1 MNHKLSCN
9 PISVL
14 VPVIPDTSGSIPD
27 TSGIHRTETLTFC
40 PWPYRTR
47 PEVIPD
53 TSDRFRTEP
62 INSLH
67 VIFLFSFIIYCIL
80 ASQQINYST
89 RERSK
94 ASYGKHDKSQVKL
107 ISHFHYFTNV
117 PICELQNMK
126 QTKWLSYKVQVLVT
140 NGEDEIYDM
149 FIVLSSGQPYKRL

>member
-1 MNHKLSCN
+1 MLTIHLDLIKHKLLSMLGIYEKCMDRILSCN
-9 PISVL
+9 TISVL
-14 VPVIPDTSGSIPD
+14 VHAIPDMSGSVPD

-40 PWPYRTR
+40 LWSYRTR

-62 INSLH
+62 IKSLH

-117 PICELQNMK
+117 PICEL
-126 QTKWLSYKVQVLVT
+126 
-140 NGEDEIYDM
+140 
-149 FIVLSSGQPYKRL
+149 

>member
-1 MNHKLSCN
+1 MKIYGSKTQLL
-9 PISVL
+9 IQL
-14 VPVIPDTSGSIPD
+14 VFWFLQYQTRLVGIPDTSE
-27 TSGIHRTETLTFC
+27 IHIIETLSFC

-62 INSLH
+62 IKSLH
-67 VIFLFSFIIYCIL
+67 VVIFFLFSFIIYCIL

-117 PICELQNMK
+117 PICEL
-126 QTKWLSYKVQVLVT
+126 
-140 NGEDEIYDM
+140 
-149 FIVLSSGQPYKRL
+149 

>member
-1 MNHKLSCN
+1 MINHKFLSELRIYEN
-9 PISVL
+9 IWIKDSVAIL
-14 VPVIPDTSGSIPD
+14 SVFWFLQYRTRPVGIPD

-53 TSDRFRTEP
+53 TSDRFRIEP
-62 INSLH
+62 IKSLH

-117 PICELQNMK
+117 PICEL
-126 QTKWLSYKVQVLVT
+126 
-140 NGEDEIYDM
+140 
-149 FIVLSSGQPYKRL
+149 